1 MTATRKISGLGY
13 DENFGGIDL
22 SGCPSA
28 REMPKDQSFIDDRFA
43 PMDSSGSGAGSKNL
57 KEFLQQQVSEGEGSS
72 VVHVGDSE
80 FRVFFR
86 DGEWHAD
93 GEANGKRHRYSAADK
108 N

>member
-1 MTATRKISGLGY
+1 MTATKKISGLGY

-28 REMPKDQSFIDDRFA
+28 QGMPKDQSFIDERFGQ
-43 PMDSSGSGAGSKNL
+43 MDVTGSGHGSNAL
-57 KEFLQQQVSEGEGSS
+57 KKFIEEHAAEQEGAS

-93 GEANGKRHRYSAADK
+93 GEANRKRH
-108 N
+108 